1 MPVMDGKQFLIEM
14 RKQWKTTPIIALTSD
29 WLLEDK
35 LIMFDLWADDYM
47 TKPFEIE
54 ELIARIKSVLK
65 RWEKKNY
72 EKIIIWNIEI
82 NFSSNKIKLKSEEI
96 NFPHKQFLIIEYLI
110 KNIWY
115 PQNKVKIM
123 EYVWWEAEENLEFNS
138 TTLESHIYAI
148 RKKLWKQFIKTVKG
162 VWYIIEK

>member
-1 MPVMDGKQFLIEM
+1 MLQ
-14 RKQWKTTPIIALTSD
+14 
-29 WLLEDK
+29 DK
-35 LIMFDLWADDYM
+35 LEMFELWVDDYL

-54 ELIARIKSVLK
+54 ELVARLKSLLK
-65 RWEKKNY
+65 RWEQKIDD
-72 EKIIIWNIEI
+72 EKISWNLKI
-82 NFSSNKIKLKSEEI
+82 NYSKNKIYFKNNEV
-96 NFPHKQFLIIEYLI
+96 NFPHKQYLI
-110 KNIWY
+110 LEFLMNNIWY

-123 EYVWWEAEENLEFNS
+123 EYVWWEAEENLDLNS